1 MNRTLMAIAVCAL
14 SACIARAQNVR
25 VNPTGVNVNPNTGT
39 TVFLTFGQVP
49 VSLRPAEATWCG
61 ELIPAAPDLGFKCD
75 PATIFGSLPARFNLS
90 RSSGNLGFTDVMSI
104 PPSVARRAYQSAID
118 GFDSRFFYV
127 RRFASLSGGPD
138 EYVNV
143 TCRLAS
149 GGARTPFALT
159 DAQLLFEPDL
169 PIVFLRPG
177 TPAPK
182 IKANIQYNG
191 TGRLKGRWEV
201 VSPGDELPTDF
212 DLLPEGSLPFEQ
224 RGKQRRYTQLG
235 RFNVF
240 LPPVG
245 RFTLEGPDPARLP
258 RNIDG
263 SYLILLRIEA
273 SDDKEA
279 DSDLS
284 AVGVGPGI
292 VHSGGL
298 AGFALPVLRYFAG
311 ASESQAVTPLA
322 LISPAEGATINI
334 TQSPIFTLL
343 FTWMENQTCAF
354 VRLEITDRGE
364 KPLLN
369 SMLPAEIMRYHAPS
383 WLREK
388 AIDGNLR
395 WRVVMFDQTGQAIAA
410 APWRALR
417 LENPTAQPRRGF
429 RGRNH
434 GFTPIYRGSRAYL
447 ASAFPFAARNTAY
460 ERPFIV
466 STVKATGEPLMVR
479 ELSRPPELW
488 SGIIAKRLLAPAPTV
503 IENASRFPSQ
513 AG

>member
-1 MNRTLMAIAVCAL
+1 MKHMLIALAICAL
-14 SACIARAQNVR
+14 TTGVARAQNVQ

-39 TVFLTFGQVP
+39 TVFLTFGQAP

-61 ELIPAAPDLGFKCD
+61 DLIPAAPDLGLKCD

-90 RSSGNLGFTDVMSI
+90 RPSGNLGFTDVMSI

-118 GFDSRFFYV
+118 GDESRFFYV
-127 RRFASLSGGPD
+127 RRFANLSGGPD

-149 GGARTPFALT
+149 GGARAPFALT

-169 PIVFLRPG
+169 PIVFVRPQAL
-177 TPAPK
+177 TPK

-201 VSPGDELPTDF
+201 VAPGDESPTDF

-224 RGKQRRYTQLG
+224 RGNQRRYRQLS

-245 RFTLEGPDPARLP
+245 RFTLEGPDPSRLP
-258 RNIDG
+258 RAVEG
-263 SYLILLRIEA
+263 AYLILLRIEA
-273 SDDKEA
+273 SDDKEG

-298 AGFALPVLRYFAG
+298 SGFALPVLRYFVG
-311 ASESQAVTPLA
+311 ASESQSVAPLA
-322 LISPAEGATINI
+322 LISPSEAATVKSAQ
-334 TQSPIFTLL
+334 TPL
-343 FTWMENQTCAF
+343 FTWVENQPGAF
-354 VRLEITDRGE
+354 ARLEVTSRDE

-369 SMLPAEIMRYHAPS
+369 SILPAGAMRYRAPS

-388 AIDGNLR
+388 SVDGFLR
-395 WRVVMFDQTGQAIAA
+395 WRVVMFDQTGQQIAA
-410 APWRALR
+410 
-417 LENPTAQPRRGF
+417 TPRRELRF
-429 RGRNH
+429 E
-434 GFTPIYRGSRAYL
+434 TP
-447 ASAFPFAARNTAY
+447 
-460 ERPFIV
+460 V
-466 STVKATGEPLMVR
+466 
-479 ELSRPPELW
+479 
-488 SGIIAKRLLAPAPTV
+488 
-503 IENASRFPSQ
+503 
-513 AG
+513 AGPRQ